1 MDTVTP
7 AMLETPA
14 RAMGVPVSE
23 LAAIVDRGHVVAY
36 DAGACLFHESTPR
49 EWLGIV
55 VDGQID
61 VVRGLHGRQT
71 HLATLTSGAVISEG
85 VLLDD
90 CAHSSSAYARGGSAR
105 VLQVPAAVL
114 TDVKSARPDIY
125 YRLAARVA
133 RRIGDRLRA
142 ASDSLATQ
150 ARTPSE
156 QHVTCYRTEHDS
168 LGERELPNSAYYGV
182 QTVRAL
188 ENFAI
193 SGVPLSNFAH
203 FVNALAHVKKAAA
216 QANAQLGCLDPKLAA
231 AIAAACDEILQG
243 NLHDQFVVDM
253 MQGGAGTS
261 TNMNA
266 NEVIANRGLELM
278 GHDKG
283 EYRYLHPNDH
293 VNCSQSTNDAYPTA
307 IKLAVIFS
315 LKDTLAAMG
324 ELAAALDAKGRQFA
338 NVLKMGRTENQDAVP
353 MTLGQEFGAYAA
365 MIEASTAAL
374 RRSAEELHDLN
385 MGATA
390 IGTGLN
396 SPPGYADL
404 VTRRLAELTGLPL
417 KKADNLVEATQEAGA
432 FAQMA
437 ATLKRAA
444 VQISKICNDLRW
456 LSSGPRC
463 GLNEINLPP
472 MQPGSSI
479 MPGKVNPV
487 IPELVNQICYQII
500 GYDVTIAMASEAS
513 ELELNMAEPIIAYDL
528 LHGLMI
534 LKNACVALV
543 ARCVTGI
550 TANEE
555 RCRSYVQNSIGL
567 VTALNP
573 VLGYERSA
581 AIAKEALVTGG
592 SVYDLVLQ
600 KQWLTKEM
608 LDDLLRPENMTDP
621 RQLPDEQRRSPW
633 PVEPAGVS
641 S

>member
-1 MDTVTP
+1 
-7 AMLETPA
+7 MLNIMQKLEAPA
-14 RAMGVPVSE
+14 RAMGVTLAE
-23 LAAIVDRGHVVAY
+23 LSAIVEQGQTVAFEG
-36 DAGACLFHESTPR
+36 GACLFHESTPR

-55 VDGQID
+55 IAGEVEI
-61 VVRGLHGRQT
+61 VRGLHGRQT
-71 HLATLTSGAVISEG
+71 HLATLSEG
-85 VLLDD
+85 AILSEGILLDD
-90 CAHSSSAYARGGSAR
+90 TAHSASAFARGSGTH
-105 VLQVPAAVL
+105 VLQIPRAVL
-114 TDVKSARPDIY
+114 ANVKSSQPDLY
-125 YRLAARVA
+125 YRLVARVA
-133 RRIGDRLRA
+133 QRIADRLRLASEMLAGQREA
-142 ASDSLATQ
+142 A
-150 ARTPSE
+150 P
-156 QHVTCYRTEHDS
+156 HVASYRTEHDS
-168 LGERELPNSAYYGV
+168 LGEREIPNTAYYGV

-193 SGVPLSNFAH
+193 SGVPLRNFAH

-216 QANAQLGCLDPKLAA
+216 QVNAELNCLDGKIRDAIVSACEEVLTGKLH
-231 AIAAACDEILQG
+231 E
-243 NLHDQFVVDM
+243 HFVVDM

-266 NEVIANRGLELM
+266 NEVIANRALELM
-278 GHDKG
+278 GHTKG

-315 LKDTLAAMG
+315 LKDTLAAMD
-324 ELAAALDAKGRQFA
+324 ELRSQLRAKGTEFA
-338 NVLKMGRTENQDAVP
+338 HVLKMGRTENQDAVP
-353 MTLGQEFGAYAA
+353 MTLGQEFDAYAVMISSA
-365 MIEASTAAL
+365 MSAL
-374 RRSAEELHDLN
+374 KRSVEELHEIN

-390 IGTGLN
+390 IGTGIN

-404 VTRRLAELTGLPL
+404 VTRRLAEATGLPL
-417 KKADNLVEATQEAGA
+417 VKAVNLVEATQDSGA
-432 FAQMA
+432 FTQMA
-437 ATLKRAA
+437 ATMKRAA

-487 IPELVNQICYQII
+487 IPELVSQICFQII

-534 LKNACVALV
+534 LKNACVTLAT
-543 ARCVTGI
+543 RCIAGI

-555 RCRSYVQNSIGL
+555 RCRHFVQNSIGI

-573 VLGYERSA
+573 VIGYEKSA
-581 AIAKEALVTGG
+581 TIAKEALATGG
-592 SVYDLVLQ
+592 SVYNLVLQ
-600 KQWLTKEM
+600 KGWLTKER
-608 LDDLLRPENMTDP
+608 LDDILSPANMTDP
-621 RQLPDEQRRSPW
+621 RELPN
-633 PVEPAGVS
+633 
-641 S
+641 